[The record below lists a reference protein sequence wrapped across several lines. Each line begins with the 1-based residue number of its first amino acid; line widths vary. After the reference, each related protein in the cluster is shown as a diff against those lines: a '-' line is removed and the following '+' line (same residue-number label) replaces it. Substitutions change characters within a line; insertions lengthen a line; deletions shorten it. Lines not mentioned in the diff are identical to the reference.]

1 MKPETNMNT
10 VKKNERGHLC
20 CILQGEGLIQGYD
33 IVNYYQENRY
43 YPGLTGAVVLGEN
56 HILLV
61 LEGPTKLVIQ
71 KFMELTESHKAFI
84 QIISTGP
91 FINDER
97 LFNSFDFGLRIETSE
112 GKKLVTEHNQEEISS
127 LKKIMNEKTN
137 GNPLRKFIRTFLSKG
152 HVNINEFRKES

>member
-20 CILQGEGLIQGYD
+20 CILQGEGIIKGYD
-33 IVNYYQENRY
+33 IIHYYQENRY

-56 HILLV
+56 HIMLV

-71 KFMELTESHKAFI
+71 KFMELTETYKAFI

-91 FINDER
+91 FINGER
-97 LFNSFDFGLRIETSE
+97 LFNSFDFGLTIESRE
-112 GKKLVTEHNQEEISS
+112 GSKLVTEHNQEEISS

-152 HVNINEFRKES
+152 YANINEFRRES